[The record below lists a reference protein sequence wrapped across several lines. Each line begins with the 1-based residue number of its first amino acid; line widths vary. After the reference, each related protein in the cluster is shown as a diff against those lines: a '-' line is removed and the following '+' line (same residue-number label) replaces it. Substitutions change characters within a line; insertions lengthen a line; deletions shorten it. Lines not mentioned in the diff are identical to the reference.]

1 MTLSLVDKV
10 KAECYRL
17 CQTKA
22 EAEDLCQMTLYKI
35 IRNRHSIE
43 HPESLMVWVHRVL
56 MNAYIDQKRKR
67 SRETPFS
74 RLMKK
79 TDPYL
84 ANMEERCV
92 ANYVLGADDVSKK
105 CLDRLTNVLSPMERN
120 VLNLTSVQGIIARD
134 VCASLGL
141 TPNKVAKAKTRAKEK
156 MKEAA
161 KLSDFP
167 PSWIS

>member
-35 IRNRHSIE
+35 IRNRHNIE

-56 MNAYIDQKRKR
+56 MNAYIDQRRKR
-67 SRETPFS
+67 CRETPFS
-74 RLMKK
+74 RLMRK
-79 TDPYL
+79 TDP
-84 ANMEERCV
+84 NFVDMEERCV

-105 CLDRLTNVLSPMERN
+105 CFDRLTNVLSPMEKN
-120 VLNLTSVQGIIARD
+120 ILDLISIQGIISKD
-134 VCASLGL
+134 VCATLGL
-141 TPNKVAKAKTRAKEK
+141 TPNMVAKAKTRAKVK
-156 MKEAA
+156 MREAA
-161 KLSDFP
+161 KLSDVP